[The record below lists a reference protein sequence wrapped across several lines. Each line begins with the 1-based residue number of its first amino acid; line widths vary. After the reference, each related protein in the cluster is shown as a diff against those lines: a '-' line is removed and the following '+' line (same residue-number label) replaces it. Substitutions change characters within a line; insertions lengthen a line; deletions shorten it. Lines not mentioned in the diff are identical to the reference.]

1 MDGYAC
7 RCIIF
12 TSVANVKGLFFT
24 VGVLFFIVGCG
35 VFILYNF
42 KLFPLHFFTQN
53 TLKLATGLEV
63 IFLSLSMSNLIWN
76 LENKKNESNRI
87 ALFRS
92 EEINDQ
98 KLKKAALNSENLN
111 FSPVKVFGTCEK

>member
-12 TSVANVKGLFFT
+12 ALVANVKGLFFT
-24 VGVLFFIVGCG
+24 VGVLFFILGCG

-42 KLFPLHFFTQN
+42 ELFPLHFFTQN
-53 TLKLATGLEV
+53 TSKLALGLEV

-111 FSPVKVFGTCEK
+111 FSPIKVCGTYEK